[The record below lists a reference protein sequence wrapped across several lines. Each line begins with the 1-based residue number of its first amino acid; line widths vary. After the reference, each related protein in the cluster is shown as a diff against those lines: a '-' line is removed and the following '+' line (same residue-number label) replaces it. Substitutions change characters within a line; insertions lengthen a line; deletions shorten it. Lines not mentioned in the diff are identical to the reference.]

1 MTIKI
6 NEGNKVFTLTKK
18 EFQDYNKWLSKQIKK
33 QIKFMDKIDERHK
46 ENDDSSDRWASL
58 DGGSDRWASL
68 MVKTV
73 DLTIVEK
80 KYPTTVKEWILKG
93 GK

>member
-18 EFQDYNKWLSKQIKK
+18 EFQDYNEWLSKQIKK

-46 ENDDSSDRWASL
+46 ENDERRKENYDSSDKWPP
-58 DGGSDRWASL
+58 L
-68 MVKTV
+68 MVKTI
-73 DLTIVEK
+73 DFAILEK

-93 GK
+93 VK